1 MTSVNLLSTTSDGQ
15 QVFLS
20 AAQPILATATSDG
33 SGFVLATSAEHPN
46 KTIVLHDG
54 GGGTA
59 GEVPNSAGGD
69 VYTLIEDPSGTGG
82 GYLQISSSSG
92 QQGNIL
98 LSQEDLYDV
107 LNGVGLQNEPTI
119 NCNILFPRACCD
131 KHFIKYCNLLT

>member
-33 SGFVLATSAEHPN
+33 SGFVLATSAEHPRAAFN

-69 VYTLIEDPSGTGG
+69 VYTLIEDPNGGGG
-82 GYLQISSSSG
+82 GYLQIANAG
-92 QQGNIL
+92 QGTTFLI
-98 LSQEDLYDV
+98 SQYS
-107 LNGVGLQNEPTI
+107 
-119 NCNILFPRACCD
+119 
-131 KHFIKYCNLLT
+131 